1 MKRRSFGTTGISV
14 PIIGQG
20 TWEMQDDDRD
30 ACIAALRVGIDAG
43 MTHIDT
49 AEMYG
54 DGYVEEAIVAE
65 AIAGRRADVFL
76 ASKVLPE
83 NASFAGT
90 ITACERSL
98 RRLRTDYLDLYYLH
112 WRGPYALDE
121 TFGAFER
128 LRQGGKIRAYAVSN
142 FDGRDL
148 DEALAA
154 TATGRI
160 AADQVLYHLEERA
173 AERLVLPA
181 CEAAAMA
188 MVAYSPFG
196 HGQLPWLHGRA
207 GRVLVDVARAH
218 DTTPGAVVLAFLTRR
233 ASVFAIPKAAN
244 PDHVLANAAA
254 GELQLTA
261 EELARI
267 DDAFPAGPL
276 PRALPVL

>member
-1 MKRRSFGTTGISV
+1 MKTRLFGPTGIAV

-20 TWEMQDDDRD
+20 TWEMEDDDRD
-30 ACIAALRVGIDAG
+30 ACVAALRAGIDAG

-65 AIAGRRADVFL
+65 AIAGRRDELFL

-90 ITACERSL
+90 IAACERSL
-98 RRLRTDYLDLYYLH
+98 RRLRTDRLDLYYLH
-112 WRGPYALDE
+112 WRGRHPIEE

-128 LRQGGKIRAYAVSN
+128 LRQDGKIRAYAVSN
-142 FDGRDL
+142 FDAAAL
-148 DEALAA
+148 EEALAA
-154 TATGRI
+154 SAGF

-181 CEAAAMA
+181 CEAAGLA

-196 HGQLPWLHGRA
+196 HGQLPWLHGRS
-207 GRVLVDVARAH
+207 GRVLVDIARAH
-218 DTTPGAVVLAFLTRR
+218 DTTPGAVVLAFVTRR
-233 ASVFAIPKAAN
+233 ARVFAIPKAAH
-244 PDHVLANAAA
+244 PDHALANAAG
-254 GELQLTA
+254 GELRLST

-267 DDAFPAGPL
+267 DAAFAPGPPPREL
-276 PRALPVL
+276 PML